1 MFYGIAKFRTRRIRI
16 SVCCHPLKRSVLPK
30 VMHECPF
37 SQANMTAH
45 DRSAAKKTYIFS
57 FDAD

>member
-1 MFYGIAKFRTRRIRI
+1 
-16 SVCCHPLKRSVLPK
+16 
-30 VMHECPF
+30 MHECPF

-45 DRSAAKKTYIFS
+45 DRSAAKKTNIFS